1 MLYKVAFKW
10 LDFGLGFATDI
21 IIITSFLDLIAPALN
36 ENLYVDVG
44 VGIGLS
50 MTTIVLLDTLL
61 PHEHT
66 ILGYEG
72 PAAFKSRVRK
82 FWLTALAIVLH
93 NLSEGLVVGVATVFS
108 FVFNSFSYRYSRC
121 SRGVCCLCTSNS
133 HREK

>member
-1 MLYKVAFKW
+1 MN
-10 LDFGLGFATDI
+10 
-21 IIITSFLDLIAPALN
+21 LIAPALN

-82 FWLTALAIVLH
+82 SWLTALAIVLH
-93 NLSEGLVVGVATVFS
+93 NLSEGLVIRVATVFS
-108 FVFNSFSYRYSRC
+108 SVFNSFSYRYSRC
-121 SRGVCCLCTSNS
+121 SRGVCCLRTSNS
-133 HREK
+133 HKEK